1 VRGTLTPQLDA
12 TLEDTTLVLIDL
24 GHGRNRMGGSI
35 LGQVLGQTGRTPCP
49 IWTIPKDL
57 VNLVNAIN
65 ALRARARSWPTTTA
79 ATAACWPPW
88 RKWPLPAMWAWR

>member
-12 TLEDTTLVLIDL
+12 AEEDTTLVLIDL
-24 GHGRNRMGGSI
+24 GHGKHRMGGSI
-35 LGQVLGQTGRTPCP
+35 LGQVLGQAGDEVPDLDDAQ
-49 IWTIPKDL
+49 DL
-57 VNLVNAIN
+57 VRLVDAVN

-88 RKWPLPAMWAWR
+88 PRWPLPATWAWR